1 MQPPLSANPKPGSAP
16 SCVLVGGESLL
27 VHCGDMLRAHG
38 WRVQAVV
45 SDAEP
50 VRAWAMQHGMAVW
63 NVDALD
69 EATRDR
75 DFDWLFSITHLRL
88 VSEAVLARARAGAV
102 NFHDGPLPR
111 YAGLNAPLWALL
123 AGETTHGISWHRMV
137 AEVDAGDVLE
147 QQLFA
152 INANDTALSLNA
164 RCWEAAVESFPR
176 LLTRLAA
183 PARPAVPA
191 LPIEQ
196 ASMHGGAQRPAG
208 LGLLDPALSGEQW
221 LRLFRVADTG
231 RYANPFLVPWLWTGR
246 EALVASRATPLVPT
260 ETQRA
265 LPVGTVVSVAS
276 DALTVRVSDGVMRL
290 DGVRAVDGSVCDVG
304 QRLAAAGI
312 GVGSMLP
319 PIEPDWLNTFDH
331 SVRGA
336 VAREREWV
344 TRLGVVNALPAAGTT
359 ASAASTAPVSWRGDI
374 GLALATDSALARE
387 RLLAATALFLARLAQ
402 RDSGDVGI
410 ATTALIN
417 AHAAAPL
424 LSWCAPLSVS
434 APPAAPVGEAIEAQR
449 RQLHAALE
457 RGPYLQTVHARYP
470 ALHAQPLAARRLA
483 VVLGDAVDADAC
495 ACANTARVA
504 LFVGVAPDGRSITW
518 HAPCGDYDENALARL
533 HARLEAFVAAA
544 FAHSDLPLAL
554 VPLMGVAER
563 AQLAA
568 WGTGVVTPVNDT
580 DSIVSQLQQQAERTP
595 QHAAL
600 VCGTQSFSYAELMA
614 RADDVAR
621 VLVAR
626 GVRADQRVALLCTRT
641 TELVVGMLG
650 ILRAGAAY
658 VPLDPA
664 YPAERVA
671 LMLADCGAS
680 VVVTQRHLADT
691 LLAGASAT
699 GAVAASMHTV
709 LLDAHPVEADHVER
723 DEAGRE
729 HTALPA
735 VHGAQLAYVIYTSG
749 STGRP
754 KGVMVEHRQV
764 VNFFRGM
771 DDVLG
776 TTPGVWL
783 AVTSMS
789 FDISVLEL
797 LWTLTRGFTVVL
809 GGASAGVTMAAA
821 NHAVAA
827 APKRPIGFSLFYFSA
842 DEQEQA
848 RDKYRLLMDGA
859 RFADAHGF
867 EAVWTPER
875 HFHAFGGLYPNPS
888 VTSAAVAAITSR
900 VAIRAGSCVL
910 PLHHPARVAEEWSVV
925 DNISGGRVGISFAAG
940 WQPNDFV
947 FRPENYADAKQ
958 AMFRDI
964 ELVQRLWRGETLPFP
979 GPRGQVEVRTLPRPV
994 QRELP
999 VWITTAGNPETFEQ
1013 AGRFGGHLLT
1023 HLLGQSLEEL
1033 APKIAAYRAAWR
1045 AAGHAGEGQVTLML
1059 HTFVGEND
1067 EQVRDIVREPMTAY
1081 LRTSVGLIKQYAGV
1095 FPTLRRRP
1103 GSDGSDID
1111 FASLTAEETDAL
1123 LAFSFE
1129 RYYTTSA
1136 LFGSVQT
1143 AAAMVDKVRAI
1154 GVDEVAC
1161 LVDFGLDTDTV
1172 LAHLPHLD
1180 ALRAHCSAESVPA
1193 AAATPVAA
1201 PPVAGVS
1208 PSAAAAVRTDDES
1221 LSVLMSR
1228 YAVTHFQ
1235 CTPSMARLLLAAP
1248 DTRAALARLTVMC
1261 VGGEALSPALAN
1273 DLHTVL
1279 TGRLCNMYG
1288 PTETTIWSS
1297 VQEVQPGHAVSLGTP
1312 IVNTTLQVVDA
1323 ETQAMLPIGMPGEL
1337 LIGGRGVVRGYLD
1350 RPELTAER
1358 FVHATDVHGADARLY
1373 RTGDLVQYTPQGTL
1387 QFLGRLDHQVKV
1399 RGYRIELGEIEAALA
1414 GDATVQEVVVVAR
1427 EEVAGD
1433 PRLVAYVTARPGST
1447 VTVEALR
1454 ARLQTTLPDFMMPS
1468 QYVVL
1473 ADMPR
1478 TPNLKIDRKALP
1490 APSAVLAQP
1499 AVAANSAPQS
1509 DLERTIADVW
1519 SAVLRVPSVG
1529 SRDNF
1534 FDLGGHS
1541 LLVVQVHQRLT
1552 SALQLSFPITD
1563 LFRFSTVQAI
1573 AAHLGALRAAD
1584 AEASVG
1590 HATARSVEVRSGAPR
1605 DDIARRAELRRAAA
1619 QRHVRPRN

>member
-1 MQPPLSANPKPGSAP
+1 MTAQPFLSANPTPGSAP

-27 VHCGDMLRAHG
+27 VQCGDMLRARG
-38 WRVQAVV
+38 WRVIAVV
-45 SDAEP
+45 SDADP
-50 VRAWAMQHGMAVW
+50 VRAWAAQQGSTVFS
-63 NVDALD
+63 VDALD
-69 EATRDR
+69 EATAAL

-88 VSEAVLARARAGAV
+88 IPEPVLARARAGAV

-137 AEVDAGDVLE
+137 AEVDAGTVLE
-147 QQLFA
+147 QQRFA

-176 LLTRLAA
+176 LLERLAA
-183 PARPAVPA
+183 PTLSAVPA
-191 LPIEQ
+191 QPLEM
-196 ASMHGGAQRPAG
+196 ASMHGGAQRPTG
-208 LGLLDPALSGEQW
+208 LGVLDPEQSTEQW

-231 RYANPFLVPWLWTGR
+231 RYANPFLVPWLFTGR
-246 EALVASRATPLVPT
+246 DALVASRATSLAPT

-265 LPVGTVVSVAS
+265 LPVGTVVSAAS

-290 DGVRAVDGSVCDVG
+290 DGVHAVDGSVCNVE

-312 GVGSMLP
+312 GVGSPLP
-319 PIEPDWLNTFDH
+319 PVEANWLHTFDH
-331 SVRGA
+331 AVRGA
-336 VAREREWV
+336 IAREREWV
-344 TRLGVVNALPAAGTT
+344 TRLGAVNALPAVGATVH
-359 ASAASTAPVSWRGDI
+359 ANSTAPVTHRGNI
-374 GLALATDSALARE
+374 TVPLAADSELARE
-387 RLLAATALFLARLAQ
+387 RLLATTALFLARLAQ
-402 RDSGDVGI
+402 RESGDVGL
-410 ATTALIN
+410 ATTALIR

-424 LSWCAPLSVS
+424 LSWCTPMSVLATPS
-434 APPAAPVGEAIEAQR
+434 TPVGEAIEAQR
-449 RQLHAALE
+449 HQLRATLE
-457 RGPYLQTVHARYP
+457 RGPYVQTVHARYP
-470 ALHAQPLAARRLA
+470 ALHAKPESARRLT
-483 VVLGDAVDADAC
+483 VVLGEALDADAC
-495 ACANTARVA
+495 VHDDSVT
-504 LFVGVAPDGRSITW
+504 LFVGVEANGRSVTW
-518 HAPCGDYDENALARL
+518 HAPQGDFDADALERL
-533 HARLEAFVAAA
+533 HARLEAFVGATLV
-544 FAHSDLPLAL
+544 HPDLPLAL
-554 VPLMGVAER
+554 APLIGNDER

-568 WGTGVVTPVNDT
+568 WGTGAEAKVNDA
-580 DSIVSQLQQQAERTP
+580 DSIVSQLQGQVERTP
-595 QHAAL
+595 QHTAL
-600 VCGTQSFSYAELMA
+600 VCGTESLSYAELMA

-626 GVRADQRVALLCTRT
+626 GVRADQRVALLCSRT

-680 VVVTQRHLADT
+680 VVVTQRQLADT
-691 LLAGASAT
+691 LLADASVA
-699 GAVAASMHTV
+699 GAVAATMHTV
-709 LLDAHPVEADHVER
+709 LLDAPAHSGDSSGVESV
-723 DEAGRE
+723 
-729 HTALPA
+729 ALPA

-797 LWTLTRGFTVVL
+797 LWTLTRGFIVVL
-809 GGASAGVTMAAA
+809 GGASASANSAEA
-821 NHAVAA
+821 NHAVATS
-827 APKRPIGFSLFYFSA
+827 PKRSIGFSLFYFSA

-848 RDKYRLLMDGA
+848 RDKYRLLMEGA
-859 RFADAHGF
+859 RFADTHGF

-888 VTSAAVAAITSR
+888 VTGAAVAAITSR

-925 DNISGGRVGISFAAG
+925 DNISNGRVGISFAAG

-999 VWITTAGNPETFEQ
+999 VWITTAGNPDTFEQ

-1059 HTFVGEND
+1059 HTFVGEDD
-1067 EQVRDIVREPMTAY
+1067 EQVRAIVREPMTAY

-1095 FPTLRRRP
+1095 FPTLRKRP

-1111 FASLTAEETDAL
+1111 FASLTPEETDAL

-1136 LFGSVQT
+1136 LFGSVHT

-1180 ALRAHCSAESVPA
+1180 ALRAHCSAESVAVAPA
-1193 AAATPVAA
+1193 SEASV
-1201 PPVAGVS
+1201 VGVS
-1208 PSAAAAVRTDDES
+1208 NSAAAAARTDDDS
-1221 LSVLMSR
+1221 LSALMSR

-1248 DTRAALARLTVMC
+1248 DTRAALAQLAVMC

-1273 DLHTVL
+1273 DLHAVL
-1279 TGRLCNMYG
+1279 KGRLCNMYG

-1297 VQEVQPGHAVSLGTP
+1297 VQEVRPGHAVSLGRP

-1323 ETQAMLPIGMPGEL
+1323 DTLSLLPIGTPGEL

-1350 RPELTAER
+1350 RAELTAER
-1358 FVHATDVHGADARLY
+1358 FVHATDVHGVDARLY
-1373 RTGDLVQYTPQGTL
+1373 RTGDLVQYTPDGTL
-1387 QFLGRLDHQVKV
+1387 HFLGRLDHQVKV
-1399 RGYRIELGEIEAALA
+1399 RGYRIELGEIEAAIA
-1414 GDATVQEVVVVAR
+1414 GDAAVQEVVVVAR

-1433 PRLVAYVTARPGST
+1433 PRLVAYVTARPAAT
-1447 VTVEALR
+1447 VSPEALR
-1454 ARLQTTLPDFMMPS
+1454 ARLQTTLPEFMVPS

-1490 APSAVLAQP
+1490 APSAVISTP
-1499 AVAANSAPQS
+1499 VAAAHSAPQS
-1509 DLERTIADVW
+1509 DLERTIAAVW
-1519 SAVLRVPSVG
+1519 CEVLRVPSVG

-1573 AAHLGALRAAD
+1573 AAHLGALRAVATD
-1584 AEASVG
+1584 SPEAGTS
-1590 HATARSVEVRSGAPR
+1590 AARSGAPR

>member
-1 MQPPLSANPKPGSAP
+1 MPPINT
-16 SCVLVGGESLL
+16 
-27 VHCGDMLRAHG
+27 
-38 WRVQAVV
+38 
-45 SDAEP
+45 
-50 VRAWAMQHGMAVW
+50 AW
-63 NVDALD
+63 
-69 EATRDR
+69 
-75 DFDWLFSITHLRL
+75 
-88 VSEAVLARARAGAV
+88 
-102 NFHDGPLPR
+102 
-111 YAGLNAPLWALL
+111 
-123 AGETTHGISWHRMV
+123 
-137 AEVDAGDVLE
+137 
-147 QQLFA
+147 
-152 INANDTALSLNA
+152 
-164 RCWEAAVESFPR
+164 VESFD
-176 LLTRLAA
+176 
-183 PARPAVPA
+183 
-191 LPIEQ
+191 
-196 ASMHGGAQRPAG
+196 H
-208 LGLLDPALSGEQW
+208 
-221 LRLFRVADTG
+221 
-231 RYANPFLVPWLWTGR
+231 
-246 EALVASRATPLVPT
+246 
-260 ETQRA
+260 
-265 LPVGTVVSVAS
+265 
-276 DALTVRVSDGVMRL
+276 TVRRV
-290 DGVRAVDGSVCDVG
+290 
-304 QRLAAAGI
+304 
-312 GVGSMLP
+312 
-319 PIEPDWLNTFDH
+319 
-331 SVRGA
+331 

-344 TRLGVVNALPAAGTT
+344 AQLAGANALPAVGAASSP
-359 ASAASTAPVSWRGDI
+359 ASAAPISWHGDI
-374 GLALATDSALARE
+374 GSALAADSVLARE

-402 RDSGDVGI
+402 RDSGDVGVSN
-410 ATTALIN
+410 TAL
-417 AHAAAPL
+417 ATASVAAPL
-424 LSWCAPLSVS
+424 LSWCTPMPVTAIPTTR
-434 APPAAPVGEAIEAQR
+434 VGEAIEAQR
-449 RQLHAALE
+449 LQLHATLE
-457 RGPYLQTVHARYP
+457 RGPYLQTVHVRYP
-470 ALHAQPLAARRLA
+470 TLAARPVAARRCA
-483 VVLGDAVDADAC
+483 VVLGDALDAELP
-495 ACANTARVA
+495 ANHEGVS
-504 LFVGVAPDGRSITW
+504 LFVGVAADGRSVTW
-518 HAPCGDYDENALARL
+518 HASGGEYETSDLARL
-533 HARLEAFVAAA
+533 HARLETFVGAALV
-544 FAHSDLPLAL
+544 HPELPLAL
-554 VPLMGVAER
+554 VPLIGSAER

-568 WGTGVVTPVNDT
+568 WGTGAAAAVNDA

-600 VCGTQSFSYAELMA
+600 VCGETSLTYTELMA
-614 RADDVAR
+614 RADIVAR
-621 VLVAR
+621 ALVAR
-626 GVRADQRVALLCTRT
+626 GVGADQRVALLCTRT

-671 LMLADCGAS
+671 LMLADCGAQ

-691 LLAGASAT
+691 LLASASVAST
-699 GAVAASMHTV
+699 VAATMQTV
-709 LLDAHPVEADHVER
+709 LLDAPADSADHAQR
-723 DEAGRE
+723 DDS
-729 HTALPA
+729 ALPA
-735 VHGAQLAYVIYTSG
+735 VHGGQLAYVIYTSG

-809 GGASAGVTMAAA
+809 GGASASVSTAGAPHAAA
-821 NHAVAA
+821 V
-827 APKRPIGFSLFYFSA
+827 APKRAIGFSLFYFSA

-848 RDKYRLLMDGA
+848 RDKYRLLMEGA
-859 RFADAHGF
+859 RFADTHGF

-999 VWITTAGNPETFEQ
+999 VWITTAGNPDTFEQ

-1023 HLLGQSLEEL
+1023 HLLGQSLEDL

-1045 AAGHAGEGQVTLML
+1045 AAGHAGDGQVTLML

-1067 EQVRDIVREPMTAY
+1067 EQVRNIVREPMTAY

-1103 GSDGSDID
+1103 GRDGSDID

-1136 LFGSVQT
+1136 LFGSVHT

-1180 ALRAHCSAESVPA
+1180 ALRAHCTAESVA
-1193 AAATPVAA
+1193 VAPTVA
-1201 PPVAGVS
+1201 PTVADVS
-1208 PSAAAAVRTDDES
+1208 TSAAAAARTDDES
-1221 LSVLMSR
+1221 LSALVAR
-1228 YAVTHFQ
+1228 HVVTHFQ
-1235 CTPSMARLLLAAP
+1235 CTPSMARLMLAAP
-1248 DTRAALARLTVMC
+1248 DTRDALARLDVMC

-1273 DLHTVL
+1273 DLHAVL
-1279 TGRLCNMYG
+1279 KGRLCNMYG

-1297 VQEVQPGHAVSLGTP
+1297 VQEVLPGQAVSLGAP

-1323 ETQAMLPIGMPGEL
+1323 DTRALLPMGMPGEL

-1358 FVHATDVHGADARLY
+1358 FVHATDVLGAHARLY
-1373 RTGDLVQYTPQGTL
+1373 RTGDLVQYTAEGTL

-1399 RGYRIELGEIEAALA
+1399 RGYRIELGEIEAAIA
-1414 GDATVQEVVVVAR
+1414 GDAAVQEVVVVAR

-1433 PRLVAYVTARPGST
+1433 PRLVAYMTARAGSAIS
-1447 VTVEALR
+1447 VDAVR
-1454 ARLQTTLPDFMMPS
+1454 ARMQATLPEFMVPS

-1490 APSAVLAQP
+1490 APSAVTAVPVLAT
-1499 AVAANSAPQS
+1499 NSAPQN
-1509 DLERTIADVW
+1509 DLERTIAGVW
-1519 SAVLRVPSVG
+1519 CEVLRVPSVG

-1573 AAHLGALRAAD
+1573 ATHLGALRAAGV
-1584 AEASVG
+1584 EASAGNV
-1590 HATARSVEVRSGAPR
+1590 AASAVEVRNGAPR

>member
-1 MQPPLSANPKPGSAP
+1 M
-16 SCVLVGGESLL
+16 LVQ
-27 VHCGDMLRAHG
+27 CGDMLRARG
-38 WRVQAVV
+38 WRVLAVV

-50 VRAWAMQHGMAVW
+50 VRAWATQHGAAVSS
-63 NVDALD
+63 VDALD
-69 EATRDR
+69 DATSTL

-88 VSEAVLARARAGAV
+88 IPERVLQRARAGAV

-123 AGETTHGISWHRMV
+123 AGETSHGISWHRMV
-137 AEVDAGDVLE
+137 AAVDAGEVME

-152 INANDTALSLNA
+152 IEANDTALSLNA

-176 LLTRLAA
+176 LLERLAA
-183 PARPAVPA
+183 PALPVAPARPLDAHT
-191 LPIEQ
+191 
-196 ASMHGGAQRPAG
+196 MHGGAQRPAG
-208 LGLLDPALSGEQW
+208 LGLLDPAQSSEHWQ
-221 LRLFRVADTG
+221 RLFRVADTG
-231 RYANPFLVPWLWTGR
+231 RYANPFLVPWVWTGR
-246 EALVASRATPLVPT
+246 DALVASRATSLVPT
-260 ETQRA
+260 ETQRT
-265 LPVGTVVSVAS
+265 LPVGTVISVAS
-276 DALTVRVSDGVMRL
+276 DALTVRVADGIMRL
-290 DGVRAVDGSVCDVG
+290 DGVHAADGSACDLG
-304 QRLAAAGI
+304 PRLEAAGVT
-312 GVGSMLP
+312 VGKTLP
-319 PIEPDWLNTFDH
+319 PIDAAWTNTFDH
-331 SVRGA
+331 AVRA
-336 VAREREWV
+336 ALVREREWV
-344 TRLGVVNALPAAGTT
+344 AQLAAGNAIPAAG
-359 ASAASTAPVSWRGDI
+359 ASAGTVGAAPVSWRGDV
-374 GLALATDSALARE
+374 GTALAADATVARE
-387 RLLAATALFLARLAQ
+387 RLLAAAALFLARLAQ
-402 RDSGDVGI
+402 RDRGDIGV
-410 ATTALIN
+410 ATAALTSD
-417 AHAAAPL
+417 AAAAPL
-424 LSWCAPLSVS
+424 LSWHAPMPV
-434 APPAAPVGEAIEAQR
+434 AATPTTPVGDAIEAQR
-449 RQLHAALE
+449 LHLHAVRE
-457 RGPYLQTVHARYP
+457 RGSYLQTVHVRYP
-470 ALHAQPLAARRLA
+470 ALAALPVAARRVA

-495 ACANTARVA
+495 MNRDGVS
-504 LFVGVAPDGRSITW
+504 LFVGVAADGRSVTW
-518 HAPCGDYDENALARL
+518 HAPRGEYESRDLARL
-533 HARLEAFVAAA
+533 HARLEAFVEAAS
-544 FAHSDLPLAL
+544 AHAHVPLAL
-554 VPLMGVAER
+554 VPLIGNAER

-568 WGTGVVTPVNDT
+568 WGAGAVAPIDDG

-600 VCGTQSFSYAELMA
+600 VCGDTSLTYAELMA
-614 RADDVAR
+614 RADVVAR
-621 VLVAR
+621 ALVAR
-626 GVRADQRVALLCTRT
+626 GVGADQRVALLCTRT

-671 LMLADCGAS
+671 LMLADCGAT

-691 LLAGASAT
+691 LLSAASPAGA
-699 GAVAASMHTV
+699 AAAAMQTV
-709 LLDAHPVEADHVER
+709 LLDAPSDNR
-723 DEAGRE
+723 DRAP
-729 HTALPA
+729 HDNAALPA

-776 TTPGVWL
+776 ATPGVWL

-809 GGASAGVTMAAA
+809 GGASAGTST
-821 NHAVAA
+821 AA
-827 APKRPIGFSLFYFSA
+827 APYAAVTTPKRAIGFSLFYFSA

-848 RDKYRLLMDGA
+848 RDKYRLLMEGA
-859 RFADAHGF
+859 RFADTHGF

-979 GPRGQVEVRTLPRPV
+979 GPRGQVEVRTLLRPV

-999 VWITTAGNPETFEQ
+999 VWITTAGNPDTFEQ

-1033 APKIAAYRAAWR
+1033 APKIAAYRSAWR

-1136 LFGSVQT
+1136 LFGSVHT

-1180 ALRAHCSAESVPA
+1180 ALRAHCMAESVPA
-1193 AAATPVAA
+1193 AAVAPAVASPV
-1201 PPVAGVS
+1201 VGVS
-1208 PSAAAAVRTDDES
+1208 SSAAAAARSDDES
-1221 LSVLMSR
+1221 LSALVAR
-1228 YAVTHFQ
+1228 HAVTHFQ
-1235 CTPSMARLLLAAP
+1235 CTPAMARLLLAAP
-1248 DTRAALARLTVMC
+1248 DTRAALAQLDVMC

-1273 DLHTVL
+1273 DLQAVL

-1297 VQEVQPGHAVSLGTP
+1297 VQEVLPGQAVSLGAP
-1312 IVNTTLQVVDA
+1312 IANTTLQVVDA
-1323 ETQAMLPIGMPGEL
+1323 DTCALLPIGTPGEL

-1358 FVHATDVHGADARLY
+1358 FVHATDVLGANARLY
-1373 RTGDLVQYTPQGTL
+1373 RTGDLVQYTPDGAL

-1399 RGYRIELGEIEAALA
+1399 RGYRIELGEIEAAIA
-1414 GDATVQEVVVVAR
+1414 GDAAVQEVVVVAR
-1427 EEVAGD
+1427 EEVVGD
-1433 PRLVAYVTARPGST
+1433 PRLVAYMTARPGT
-1447 VTVEALR
+1447 TMAVDALR
-1454 ARLQTTLPDFMMPS
+1454 ARLQTTLPEFMVPS
-1468 QYVVL
+1468 QYVIL

-1490 APSAVLAQP
+1490 APSAVKVVPEP
-1499 AVAANSAPQS
+1499 ATHSAPQS
-1509 DLERTIADVW
+1509 ELERTIAGVW
-1519 SAVLRVPSVG
+1519 CEVLRVPSVG
-1529 SRDNF
+1529 NRDNF

-1552 SALQLSFPITD
+1552 STLQLSFPITD
-1563 LFRFSTVQAI
+1563 LFRFSSVQAI
-1573 AAHLGALRAAD
+1573 AAHLGALRTDSAGTMAAG
-1584 AEASVG
+1584 A
-1590 HATARSVEVRSGAPR
+1590 VEVRHDAPR

-1619 QRHVRPRN
+1619 QRHVRPRT